1 MNLNHGSFS
10 MTQQVQSVDPWL
22 LSHGVLFIVN
32 FSVLMPLA
40 TYLILADRDKYYQLH
55 CVLGILITAL
65 LVAGW
70 ACLAG
75 QTLDK
80 NLGYVYDPMSD
91 SAVAL
96 SHKATGI
103 VARFVAVVVCIVGV
117 ILGVLKMPKTVRY
130 AVRISHGVGG
140 VGISIFGPTV
150 VWNGFVRLQ
159 PFMPAIGFFT
169 STPVLWYSLVIVL
182 VPLYVWNAAK
192 SSCRKAQI
200 EEPTEMV
207 DIEKSLNDLTIPEI
221 VELMKS
227 DKDDSIFLFF
237 GEYLVQ
243 IPSLFEHPG
252 GTNILRE
259 YSGKDIT
266 RIFSGEESF
275 DEAGRLRIFSHSAD
289 AIRQLL
295 LFRVG
300 RVASP
305 VFDASTTMGLSRD
318 ESFGFGGMLSID
330 EEGRCLGVVVS
341 KTVVNTS
348 SDFPVI
354 SFIVK
359 VEDKVIFSNIVPGMK
374 VRVGIE
380 CTDAPL
386 IKRTYTVVS
395 VDPNQQSIQL
405 IVKIYADGKL
415 SPKLA
420 SLTQGDVLNFS
431 SLSSPPVMLLSP
443 DQSLLLLVAGT
454 GIVPI
459 LYYISKA
466 TCSRVSIVWSLRK
479 PQDIFCV
486 EEINAAVAN
495 KLLESDTCKTIE
507 MKIHFT
513 GETVPQYASPFG
525 LYESVEIINGRID
538 LQILIAQFEDLSNV
552 RTIMSGP
559 KQFVTGMHASLTSL
573 GVDPSHILSLD

>member
-1 MNLNHGSFS
+1 
-10 MTQQVQSVDPWL
+10 MTTRQVDPWL
-22 LSHGVLFIVN
+22 VAHGVLFIVN
-32 FSVLMPLA
+32 FSLLMPLA
-40 TYLILADRDKYYQLH
+40 SYLILKDRDKYYQLH
-55 CVLGILITAL
+55 CVLGILITAV

-75 QTLDK
+75 QTLNK
-80 NLGYVYDPMSD
+80 SLGYVYDPMSD
-91 SAVAL
+91 SAVGL

-117 ILGVLKMPKTVRY
+117 MLGVLKMPKTVRY
-130 AVRISHGVGG
+130 AVRIAHGVGG

-159 PFMPAIGFFT
+159 PFMPSIGVFT
-169 STPVLWYSLVIVL
+169 NTPILWYSLVIVL
-182 VPLYVWNAAK
+182 VPLYVWNATKASCGK
-192 SSCRKAQI
+192 SKL
-200 EEPTEMV
+200 EEPIEMV
-207 DIEKSLNDLTIPEI
+207 DIEKSLDDLTIPEV

-227 DKDDSIFLFF
+227 DKDDSIFLFY

-252 GTNILRE
+252 GPHILRE

-275 DEAGRLRIFSHSAD
+275 DESGRLRSFSHSAE

-341 KTVVNTS
+341 KTAVNKS

-354 SFIVK
+354 SFIFK

-380 CTDAPL
+380 CTDVL
-386 IKRTYTVVS
+386 SIKRTYTVVS
-395 VDPNQQSIQL
+395 VDPDQQSIQL
-405 IVKIYADGKL
+405 IIKIYSDGKL

-420 SLTQGDVLNFS
+420 SLSPGDVLNFS
-431 SLSSPPVMLLSP
+431 SLSSPPEMLLSP

-466 TCSRVSIVWSLRK
+466 TCSRLSIVWSLRK

-486 EEINAAVAN
+486 EEINAAITN
-495 KLLESDTCKTIE
+495 KLLESDACMKIE
-507 MKIHFT
+507 LKIHFT
-513 GETVPQYASPFG
+513 GETAPQDASSFG
-525 LYESVEIINGRID
+525 LYESVEIINGRIQ

-559 KQFVTGMHASLTSL
+559 KQFVNGMHASLTAL
-573 GVDPSHILSLD
+573 GVDPSNILSLD